1 MSDIEH
7 QQPSR
12 QHKRV
17 GRACDFCKRK
27 KIRCNGKQPCF
38 RCIQDHI
45 TCEYRAPYAR
55 GKRRASV
62 RRNLTIGTEPTVSIN
77 SPISQSSYSTVPSQ
91 PRESAWQG
99 STSPQNLQPANP
111 HPEAKGRSLRASPE
125 PGERDRQGHFVGAS
139 SGLTFLLRLQ
149 RRLRRDP
156 DTAPKT
162 SVFTLGDAVL
172 PTFDETSFAIPP
184 RQEAES
190 ILKTYFE
197 LASPTYRYL
206 HRPTVAGW
214 MRELYADGNIA
225 GGNFYSK
232 YAVVLTMLAQG
243 ISYVGSN
250 PNGPDAETGVRCF
263 LAAQQAI
270 SRETGPASLST
281 VQALLGACF
290 CLLTRSRLAHCW
302 SLFGTT
308 ARLILALGLHRR
320 KKKPEV
326 GLYPPTGF
334 IELECGKRTFWAAY
348 TLDRYLSAILGRP
361 CAFHDDDI
369 DQEPPAIVEDQNLN
383 SDSIIADDKRN
394 MNTMLAPFSHRML
407 SLILGETLRRLY
419 GVKSLDKAT
428 QYATMSELGTK
439 VDAWKRDLPAFLNAD
454 KVDSKLLV
462 PLFQR
467 QSNILGLASAH
478 VRILIYRPCLF
489 NDYDK
494 SLGTLSQAT
503 EDNVAK
509 CVNAAMDIV
518 TVVDRMIESA
528 QFYAASWF
536 SHYQAFCAVVVLY
549 TYTIRCKLDRTIW
562 GKYYHAAERCQGCV
576 ATVANVDSL
585 AQRLWVIMEEFRLEV
600 LSQLQYEPPNSHDI
614 ATQLSNDVQESQLPL
629 IQEPSN
635 PEHVGPSSNAGFL
648 DLPSWE
654 LLDSLAL
661 DLGIG
666 LPDEP
671 VVYSN
676 ASLGL

>member
-1 MSDIEH
+1 MSHAEGPKP
-7 QQPSR
+7 QK

-17 GRACDFCKRK
+17 GRACDSCKGFG
-27 KIRCNGKQPCF
+27 NGKNPCF
-38 RCIQDHI
+38 RCLQDEVS
-45 TCEYRAPYAR
+45 CEYQAPYAR
-55 GKRRASV
+55 GKRRASA
-62 RRNLTIGTEPTVSIN
+62 RRNSMLVTEPTVSIH
-77 SPISQSSYSTVPSQ
+77 SPISQSSSSTVSSQ
-91 PRESAWQG
+91 YQESPWQG
-99 STSPQNLQPANP
+99 SSSPQNLQSANP
-111 HPEAKGRSLRASPE
+111 HPEAKGRSLGASPE
-125 PGERDRQGHFVGAS
+125 PGERDGQGHLVGAS

-156 DTAPKT
+156 DTPPPPRT
-162 SVFTLGDAVL
+162 SVYTLGDA
-172 PTFDETSFAIPP
+172 
-184 RQEAES
+184 AES

-206 HRPTVAGW
+206 HRPTVEGW
-214 MRELYADGNIA
+214 MRELYEDGNFA

-232 YAVVLTMLAQG
+232 YAVDT
-243 ISYVGSN
+243 
-250 PNGPDAETGVRCF
+250 ETGVRCF

-290 CLLTRSRLAHCW
+290 CLLARSRLAHCW

-320 KKKPEV
+320 KKKTEG
-326 GLYPPTGF
+326 GLYPSTGY
-334 IELECGKRTFWAAY
+334 IELDSGKRTFWAAY

-369 DQEPPAIVEDQNLN
+369 DQETPAIVEDQNLRL
-383 SDSIIADDKRN
+383 DSIIADDKRN
-394 MNTMLAPFSHRML
+394 MNTLLAPFSHRIL
-407 SLILGETLRRLY
+407 SVILGETLRRLY
-419 GVKSLDKAT
+419 
-428 QYATMSELGTK
+428 
-439 VDAWKRDLPAFLNAD
+439 DLPAFLNAD

-494 SLGTLSQAT
+494 SLGTLPRAT
-503 EDNVAK
+503 GENVPK

-518 TVVDRMIESA
+518 TVVDRMIEAS
-528 QFYAASWF
+528 QFYAASF
-536 SHYQAFCAVVVLY
+536 VALY
-549 TYTIRCKLDRTIW
+549 TYTIGCKLDRTIW
-562 GKYYHAAERCQGCV
+562 RRYYEAAERCQGCV

-585 AQRLWVIMEEFRLEV
+585 AQRLWV
-600 LSQLQYEPPNSHDI
+600 PPDSNNI
-614 ATQLSNDVQESQLPL
+614 ASQLSNDVQNPQMRL

-635 PEHVGPSSNAGFL
+635 PETVAPTTNTGFL

-654 LLDSLAL
+654 LLDSLVGFL
-661 DLGIG
+661 
-666 LPDEP
+666 EP
-671 VVYSN
+671 VKLQN
-676 ASLGL
+676 

>member
-1 MSDIEH
+1 M
-7 QQPSR
+7 
-12 QHKRV
+12 
-17 GRACDFCKRK
+17 
-27 KIRCNGKQPCF
+27 
-38 RCIQDHI
+38 
-45 TCEYRAPYAR
+45 
-55 GKRRASV
+55 
-62 RRNLTIGTEPTVSIN
+62 PTVTIH
-77 SPISQSSYSTVPSQ
+77 SPISQSSSSTVPSQ
-91 PRESAWQG
+91 YRESPWQG
-99 STSPQNLQPANP
+99 STSPQNLQSANP
-111 HPEAKGRSLRASPE
+111 HPEAKGRSLRVSPE
-125 PGERDRQGHFVGAS
+125 PGERDGQGHLVGAS

-156 DTAPKT
+156 DTAPRT
-162 SVFTLGDAVL
+162 SVYTLGDAVL
-172 PTFDETSFAIPP
+172 PIFDETTFTIPP
-184 RQEAES
+184 RHEAES

-206 HRPTVAGW
+206 HRPTVEGW
-214 MRELYADGNIA
+214 MRELYEDGNIA

-243 ISYVGSN
+243 TSYIGFNSNGS
-250 PNGPDAETGVRCF
+250 GTETGVRCF

-290 CLLTRSRLAHCW
+290 CLLARSRLAHCW

-320 KKKPEV
+320 KKKPE
-326 GLYPPTGF
+326 GDLYPSTGY

-369 DQEPPAIVEDQNLN
+369 DQETPDIVEDQNLK
-383 SDSIIADDKRN
+383 SDFIIADDKRN
-394 MNTMLAPFSHRML
+394 MNTMLAPLSHRML
-407 SLILGETLRRLY
+407 SVILGETLRRLY
-419 GVKSLDKAT
+419 GIKSLDKIT
-428 QYATMSELGTK
+428 QYATMSDLDAK
-439 VDAWKRDLPAFLNAD
+439 VDDWKRDLPAFLNAD

-494 SLGTLSQAT
+494 SLGTLPQAT
-503 EDNVAK
+503 EENVKK

-518 TVVDRMIESA
+518 TVVDRMIEAS

-562 GKYYHAAERCQGCV
+562 EKYYKAAERCQGCV
-576 ATVANVDSL
+576 ATVATVDSL
-585 AQRLWVIMEEFRLEV
+585 AQRLWAIMEEFRLEV
-600 LSQLQYEPPNSHDI
+600 LNHLGYEPPDSNDI
-614 ATQLSNDVQESQLPL
+614 ASQLSKDVQDSRLRL
-629 IQEPSN
+629 IQEPRN
-635 PEHVGPSSNAGFL
+635 PETVAPTTNTGFL

-654 LLDSLAL
+654 LLDYLAL

-666 LPDEP
+666 FPDEP